1 MATSDKR
8 HSDPERAAARRR
20 QVLEAAELCFGRSGF
35 HGASMAEISKAAGM
49 SAGHIYNYFDS
60 KDAIIMAF
68 VDRRMEEVS
77 ALLRDMGSSEDPLQ
91 HMVDDVAQRVPE
103 HVNPAFWALP
113 MEIHAEATRNPRI
126 AAALH
131 AADEDAR
138 LKFRA
143 LLKEARAQR
152 GLAVDDATLDGRV
165 DATIALFQGLSVRA
179 LHAPRLQLDT
189 LVEGVRV
196 AIRALLMT

>member
-1 MATSDKR
+1 MATSEKR
-8 HSDPERAAARRR
+8 HNDPERAAARRR
-20 QVLEAAELCFGRSGF
+20 QVLEAAEICFARSGF

-68 VDRRMEEVS
+68 ADRRMEEVS
-77 ALLRDMGSSEDPLQ
+77 ALLRDMGASSDPLQ
-91 HMVDDVAQRVPE
+91 HMIDDVAARVAE
-103 HVNPAFWALP
+103 HIAPGFWALP

-126 AAALH
+126 AAALQ
-131 AADEDAR
+131 AADQDAR

-143 LLKEARAQR
+143 MLKAARAQR

-179 LHAPRLQLDT
+179 LHCPHLQLEA

-196 AIRALLMT
+196 AIRALLMS